1 MSMVQLARKLQVF
14 GTGFSKLTSQL
25 LIAIK
30 PEAITLLQFEILHFL
45 YSERSATLGQIA
57 ACTGMSL
64 PNTSREVRKLMEKS
78 LVAKRAALE
87 DKRVYYVE
95 LTPEGQELMALSDS
109 RLEQLVADRYA
120 GLSPDETG
128 QVTAALEL
136 LSDKLLKLNDG
147 EPPGQASHN
156 GQE

>member
-1 MSMVQLARKLQVF
+1 MTRLAQKLQVF
-14 GTGFSKLTSQL
+14 GIGFSKLTSQL
-25 LIAIK
+25 LLAIK

-45 YSERSATLGQIA
+45 YSEKSVTLGQIA

-64 PNTSREVRKLMEKS
+64 PNTSREVRKLVEKS

-95 LTPEGQELMALSDS
+95 LTPEGQELMMLSDS
-109 RLEQLVADRYA
+109 RLEQVVADKYA
-120 GLSPDETG
+120 NLTPDEAG

-136 LSDKLLKLNDG
+136 LSDKLLKMNEG
-147 EPPGQASHN
+147 PPGQASHS
-156 GQE
+156 GKE